1 VNKTDCL
8 SFYYELNSGKRVDSH
23 LMKLWHEEETV
34 DNNWLQ
40 VVKRAGKD
48 HYIKTMVEDD
58 IDLGDQRVSI
68 DLIVVYRLRSR
79 ELMER
84 EKAEAAEAVE
94 AVEAAASNRG
104 DDIQEGWSEV

>member
-40 VVKRAGKD
+40 VVKKAGKD
-48 HYIKTMVEDD
+48 NYIKTMVEGD
-58 IDLGDQRVSI
+58 INLGDRRVSI
-68 DLIVVYRLRSR
+68 DLIMVYHLRSR
-79 ELMER
+79 ELVER
-84 EKAEAAEAVE
+84 EEAEATEA
-94 AVEAAASNRG
+94 AEAAASNRG
-104 DDIQEGWSEV
+104 DETQEEWSEL